1 MDKDTFTRL
10 VLEKQRTLYRV
21 AISYTGHLPDAE
33 DAMQEALLR
42 AWNRR
47 HTLRDEALFGT
58 WLTRILINECK
69 SLLRR
74 RRRMRPAAQL
84 PALPSS
90 APDEEA
96 TLLRNALLALPE
108 KYRLPL
114 VLQVLEGYAI
124 RDIARMLHLPEGTVK
139 SRIARAKEQLGKEA
153 SNHAP

>member
-10 VLEKQRTLYRV
+10 ALEQQRTLYRV

-74 RRRMRPAAQL
+74 RRRMLPAAQL
-84 PALPSS
+84 PSRPSYT
-90 APDEEA
+90 PDEEA
-96 TLLRNALLALPE
+96 TLLREALLALPE

-114 VLQVLEGYAI
+114 VLQVLEGYSI
-124 RDIARMLHLPEGTVK
+124 RDIARILHLPEGTVK
-139 SRIARAKEQLGKEA
+139 SRIARAKEKLGKEA

>member
-10 VLEKQRTLYRV
+10 ALEQQRTLYRV

-74 RRRMRPAAQL
+74 RRRMLPAAQL
-84 PALPSS
+84 PSFPSPS
-90 APDEEA
+90 PDEEA
-96 TLLRNALLALPE
+96 TLLREALMALPE

-114 VLQVLEGYAI
+114 VLQVLEGYSI
-124 RDIARMLHLPEGTVK
+124 RDIARMLYLPEGTVK
-139 SRIARAKEQLGKEA
+139 SRIARAKEKLGKEA